1 MNILERIQACLPSL
15 TNSERKV
22 AEYIIL
28 APIDVV
34 RFPSEY
40 LAQRSGG
47 SRGAII
53 RLCQKLGYKGYSEFK
68 YDMSKY
74 MTAQSTPAADPASH
88 TFDGQ
93 SLDCTGGCT
102 VLDRYCRH
110 IMEMSHLAGSSQ
122 LKELARAVRKS
133 ANVITLGQ
141 YHTGYSAMQLAFRLN
156 RHSISSHCV
165 TDPSIMDNYGCIVTK
180 EDTAVIMS
188 ISGNPSYIPVCQAFK
203 KRDTKVFLVTMT
215 AKTPLG
221 KYVDSLILLPCIT
234 LSTNTSFLD
243 DQPVF
248 FIFTELLLE
257 EVRAQGVLP

>member
-1 MNILERIQACLPSL
+1 MNLLDRIQACLPAL

-22 AEYIIL
+22 AEYIIH

-40 LAQRSGG
+40 LAQRCDG
-47 SRGAII
+47 SRSAII

-74 MTAQSTPAADPASH
+74 LTAQTSSSADSSADFFSSQPSSAS
-88 TFDGQ
+88 D
-93 SLDCTGGCT
+93 SSI
-102 VLDRYCRH
+102 VLDSYSRH
-110 IMEMSHLAGSSQ
+110 IMEMSHLSDSSQ
-122 LKELARAVRKS
+122 VKELADAVLDAS
-133 ANVITLGQ
+133 NIVVLGQ

-156 RHSISSHCV
+156 RHSINSHSV
-165 TDPSIMDNYGCIVTK
+165 TDISVMENYGTIVT
-180 EDTAVIMS
+180 EHDIVIIMS
-188 ISGNPSYIPVCQAFK
+188 ISGNPAYIPVSQTYK
-203 KRDTKVFLVTMT
+203 KRGARVFLITMT
-215 AKTPLG
+215 ARTPLG

-248 FIFTELLLE
+248 FIFIELLLE
-257 EVRAQGVLP
+257 ELRRQRAAR